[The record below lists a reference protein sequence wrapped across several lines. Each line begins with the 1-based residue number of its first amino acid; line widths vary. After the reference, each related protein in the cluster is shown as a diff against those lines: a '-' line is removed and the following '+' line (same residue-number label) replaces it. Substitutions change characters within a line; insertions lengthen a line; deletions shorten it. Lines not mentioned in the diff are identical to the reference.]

1 MNPEDF
7 FGSEKRYRMTHQR
20 KVILEEIR
28 KMNTHPTADE
38 VYEVVRRR
46 LPRISMG
53 TVYRNLEILSTHGLV
68 QKIGPLSSQ
77 MRFDGNTRS
86 HYHIRCIHC
95 GRVED
100 APVEPVDNI
109 ETAIR
114 KVSDYRIIGHRV
126 EFFGICPICSKEG
139 SHLKQR

>member
-77 MRFDGNTRS
+77 MRFDGNTGS
-86 HYHIRCIHC
+86 HYHIRCIRC

-109 ETAIR
+109 EGAIR
-114 KVSDYRIIGHRV
+114 EVSDYSIIGHRV

-139 SHLKQR
+139 SHLK